1 MTTGRVVGLVLIV
14 AGVAICG
21 IVSLFLGLGATGSGP
36 SGLSPAGAVLGVALF
51 GLLPFLILG
60 GIGIFLFIKGGQE
73 ATEMADVQKKERLLG
88 MVQAAGKVSLG
99 SMAIELK
106 MTQQQVK
113 DAIFEL
119 VNQGLF
125 SGYIDWKEGMF
136 YTKDLAQV
144 QTTKCPNCGGQR
156 EAVGKG
162 LVKCPYCGVELFL
175 PQA

>member
-1 MTTGRVVGLVLIV
+1 MGRTVGIVLVIAGLV
-14 AGVAICG
+14 ICG
-21 IVSLFLGLGATGSGP
+21 IVTLFLGLGVAGSGP
-36 SGLSPAGAVLGVALF
+36 TRLSLAGAVLGIALF
-51 GLLPFLILG
+51 GVVPLLILG
-60 GIGIFLFIKGGQE
+60 GVGVFLFAKGGQE
-73 ATEMADVQKKERLLG
+73 AVEMADVQKKERLLG
-88 MVQAAGKVSLG
+88 MIQSAGKVSLG
-99 SMAIELK
+99 NAAIEMK

-125 SGYIDWKEGMF
+125 SGYINWQEGIF
-136 YTKDLAQV
+136 YSKDLAQV